1 MTHHRSPIKIT
12 GITSTKLSPELWL
25 TDLMEWNRQAFID
38 EITELVGIHATL
50 ATTSKITMLAC
61 QIETFVKCQIHIKK
75 HGLTLSQNNGAT
87 LGQNPHVKIADN
99 ALHRSMQILKDLGL
113 GISQQPILSD
123 PQLAELF
130 NDA

>member
-1 MTHHRSPIKIT
+1 MTSLQSPIEIT
-12 GITSTKLSPELWL
+12 GITASRVRPELWL
-25 TDLMEWNRQAFID
+25 ADHMDWNRQAFID
-38 EITELVGIHATL
+38 EITALVGTHATL

-61 QIETFVKCQIHIKK
+61 QIETFVQCQIHIKQ

-87 LGQNPHVKIADN
+87 VGQNPHVKIADN

-113 GISQQPILSD
+113 GINQQPRPTD

-130 NDA
+130 NDY

>member
-1 MTHHRSPIKIT
+1 MANLHSLREAAKTTSPR
-12 GITSTKLSPELWL
+12 LFPELWL
-25 TDLMEWNRQAFID
+25 TNPMEWNRQAFID
-38 EITELVGIHATL
+38 EIADLVGTHPTL

-61 QIETFVKCQIHIKK
+61 QIESFVKCQIHIKQ

-87 LGQNPHVKIADN
+87 VGQNPHVKIADN

-113 GISQQPILSD
+113 GVNQQPRPSD

>member
-1 MTHHRSPIKIT
+1 MTHLHSSTEIA
-12 GITSTKLSPELWL
+12 GITSSRLSPELWL
-25 TDLMEWNRQAFID
+25 TNHLDWNRQAFID
-38 EITELVGIHATL
+38 EITDLVGPHPTL

-61 QIETFVKCQIHIKK
+61 QIESFVKCQIHIKQ

-87 LGQNPHVKIADN
+87 VGQNPHVKIADN

-113 GISQQPILSD
+113 GINQHPRPSD